1 MHLSWL
7 SSKITSQMDGWIE
20 GGRGRVYNYNQS
32 QHSPYRVNFSDLVLI
47 CFSATVLLI
56 YHGVYMFEKTLIT

>member
-1 MHLSWL
+1 MHLSGL

-20 GGRGRVYNYNQS
+20 GGRVYNYNQS
-32 QHSPYRVNFSDLVLI
+32 QHSPYWVNFSDLVLI

-56 YHGVYMFEKTLIT
+56 YHGVYMFEKKLIT